1 MEIRDKVALVTG
13 SGRRVGRVIA
23 TALASRGCHLL
34 LHYRTAAAEAG
45 ALAAE
50 AARLGVKAVPAQADL
65 ADPAAAA
72 SLVRTAE
79 EAFGRLDILVN
90 NAAVFTRTPLG
101 EVTAAAWDALFA
113 VNLRAP
119 FLLAQAA
126 APLMARGGGGRIV
139 NLADISAER
148 PWADY
153 IPYCTSK
160 ASLIALTRG
169 LAKALAPNILVN
181 AIAPGTVLWPED
193 YPAEARERE
202 IRRTPL
208 RRTGTPEDVARAV
221 LFLLEGADFVT
232 GQILALD
239 GGRALT

>member
-1 MEIRDKVALVTG
+1 VEIRGKVALVTG
-13 SGRRVGRVIA
+13 SGRRVGRAIA
-23 TALASRGCHLL
+23 TALASRGCHLV
-34 LHYRTAAAEAG
+34 LHYRTAAAEAR

-50 AARLGVKAVPAQADL
+50 AARLGVKAVPAGADL

-72 SLVRTAE
+72 PLVRAAE

-90 NAAVFTRTPLG
+90 NAAIFPRTPLG
-101 EVTAAAWDALFA
+101 EVTAEAWDAILA

-126 APLMARGGGGRIV
+126 APLMLRGGGGRIV

-148 PWADY
+148 PFPGY
-153 IPYCTSK
+153 IPYCVSK
-160 ASLIALTRG
+160 AGLIALTRG
-169 LAKALAPNILVN
+169 LARALAPDVLVN

-193 YPAEARERE
+193 YPVEARERE
-202 IRRTPL
+202 LRRTPL
-208 RRTGTPEDVARAV
+208 QRTGTPEDVARAV

-232 GQILALD
+232 GQVLALD
-239 GGRALT
+239 GGRSLT

>member
-1 MEIRDKVALVTG
+1 VEIGGRVALVTG
-13 SGRRVGRVIA
+13 SGRRVGRAIA
-23 TALASRGCHLL
+23 TALASRGCHLI
-34 LHYRTAAAEAG
+34 LHYRTAAAEAR

-72 SLVRTAE
+72 SLVRAAE

-101 EVTAAAWDALFA
+101 DVTAAAWDALFA

-139 NLADISAER
+139 NIADISAER

-153 IPYCTSK
+153 IPYCATK
-160 ASLIALTRG
+160 AGLIALTRG
-169 LAKALAPNILVN
+169 LAKALAPDILVN

-193 YPAEARERE
+193 YPAETKERD

-208 RRTGTPEDVARAV
+208 KRTGTPEDVAKAV

-232 GQILALD
+232 GQVLTLD
-239 GGRALT
+239 GGRTLT

>member
-1 MEIRDKVALVTG
+1 MEIGGRVALVTG
-13 SGRRVGRVIA
+13 SGRRVGRAIA
-23 TALASRGCHLL
+23 TALASRGCHLI
-34 LHYRTAAAEAG
+34 LHYRTAAAEAR

-72 SLVRTAE
+72 SLVRAAE

-101 EVTAAAWDALFA
+101 DVTAAAWDALFA

-139 NLADISAER
+139 NIADISAER

-153 IPYCTSK
+153 IPYCATK
-160 ASLIALTRG
+160 AGLIALTRG
-169 LAKALAPNILVN
+169 LAKALAPDILVN

-193 YPAEARERE
+193 YPAETKERD

-208 RRTGTPEDVARAV
+208 KRTGTPEDVAKAV

-232 GQILALD
+232 GQVLTLD
-239 GGRALT
+239 GGRTLT